1 MVSLCKFNYMR
12 ISKLLI
18 VLALFAAFASCNK
31 DHYDVSQ
38 AHGVDVEGEVLLPI
52 TSKSITMM
60 DMMERFQIDSIIS
73 CSDDGSLSFDY
84 FYENYGVVSGEKL
97 LRFNDLKYEG
107 HYEMSN
113 PYVSIVPSFEDTTIS
128 FQHTLEFETD
138 HISVLEA
145 MMKSGHL
152 EFNVAS
158 NVGVLRR
165 VILSSPDIKDAAG
178 NDFVVDFYLNSD
190 SFGFDLA
197 GLHYKTDVANSL
209 KINFEVEC
217 SYAHVL
223 DSQLFIDFSI
233 EGRDLAFSEMRGF
246 VEPYDSRNR
255 IDTTFTLFPD
265 NLSGIL
271 EVNDVKLRLS
281 ERNTF
286 PLDARLTVDTA
297 LVVGEGIPAYSILEP
312 LPLVVE
318 LPVRH
323 TFNEVYNS
331 TLNGKINPCGG
342 GAIASSLFRVNASGI
357 EDIITMSDTCNLDVR
372 VNISLPF
379 SFKISDVQYL
389 DTIDLNLTELELP
402 DFIEKLTLELTFTS
416 TLPVN
421 LRSQFYMYDSE
432 HEMITDTLVDAGKQ
446 IEASFDGQPTHTTV
460 SIEITEERI
469 NKVIHSDR
477 IIMLY
482 ELDTDARNVKLT
494 ADQKLTLYVK
504 AKAKY
509 NGVAELDN

>member
-1 MVSLCKFNYMR
+1 MR
-12 ISKLLI
+12 YSKLFF
-18 VLALFAAFASCNK
+18 ALSLVALLFTACK
-31 DHYDVSQ
+31 KEHYDVSNVNGIN
-38 AHGVDVEGEVLLPI
+38 AEGEVLLPLA
-52 TSKSITMM
+52 SKSFTMM
-60 DMMERFQIDSIIS
+60 DMMERFQLDSIIS

-84 FYENYGVVSGEKL
+84 YYEHYGAVSGEKL
-97 LRFNDLKYEG
+97 LRFKDLKYEG
-107 HYEMSN
+107 HYEIAN
-113 PYVSIVPSFEDTTIS
+113 PYVGVLPSFADTTLS
-128 FQHTLEFETD
+128 FQHTLEFQTE

-145 MMKSGHL
+145 MMKSGRL
-152 EFNVAS
+152 DFNVSS

-165 VILSSPDIKDAAG
+165 VILSSPDIKDVAG
-178 NDFVVDFYLNSD
+178 NDFVVDFNLNSD

-197 GLHYKTDVANSL
+197 GLHYKTDMANSL

-217 SYAHVL
+217 LYVHVL
-223 DSQLFIDFSI
+223 DPQLYIDFTI

-255 IDTTFTLFPD
+255 IDTTFNLFPD
-265 NLSGIL
+265 NLSGLL

-286 PLDARLTVDTA
+286 ALDARLTVDTA
-297 LVVGEGIPAYSILEP
+297 LVMGEGIPAYSILEP

-318 LPVRH
+318 LPVQH
-323 TFNEVYNS
+323 TFSEVYNN
-331 TLNGKINPCGG
+331 TLSGKINSCGG
-342 GAIASSLFRVNASGI
+342 ATYTSSLFSVNTSGI

-372 VNISLPF
+372 VDISLPF
-379 SFKISDVQYL
+379 SFKINEVQYL
-389 DTIDLNLTELELP
+389 DTIDLNLSELELP

-421 LRSQFYMYDSE
+421 LSSQFFMYDSE
-432 HEMITDTLVDAGKQ
+432 HEMITDTLVDEGKL

-469 NKVIHSDR
+469 NKVLHSDR
-477 IIMLY
+477 IIMIY
-482 ELDTDARNVKLT
+482 ELDTDAHNVKLT
-494 ADQKLTLYVK
+494 ADQKLTLFVK

-509 NGVAELDN
+509 NSVDESDN

>member
-1 MVSLCKFNYMR
+1 MR
-12 ISKLLI
+12 TSKLLI
-18 VLALFAAFASCNK
+18 ILALFAAFVSCK
-31 DHYDVSQ
+31 KEHYDVSQ
-38 AHGVDVEGEVLLPI
+38 VHGVDVDGEVLLPI
-52 TSKSITMM
+52 TSKSISMM
-60 DMMERFQIDSIIS
+60 DMMERFHIDSIIS

-97 LRFNDLKYEG
+97 LRFNDLRYEG

-113 PYVSIVPSFEDTTIS
+113 PYVSIVPSFEDTTLS
-128 FQHTLEFETD
+128 FQHTLEFQTD

-158 NVGVLRR
+158 NIGVLRR

-178 NDFVVDFYLNSD
+178 NDFMVDFNLNSD

-217 SYAHVL
+217 SYVHVL
-223 DSQLFIDFSI
+223 DPQLYIDFSI
-233 EGRDLAFSEMRGF
+233 EGSDLAFSEMRGF

-297 LVVGEGIPAYSILEP
+297 LVMGEGIQPYSIFEP

-318 LPVRH
+318 LPVQH
-323 TFNEVYNS
+323 TFSEVYNS
-331 TLNGKINPCGG
+331 TLSGKINPCGG
-342 GAIASSLFRVNASGI
+342 GAIASSLFRVNTSGI

-372 VNISLPF
+372 VDISLPF
-379 SFKISDVQYL
+379 SFKINEVQYH
-389 DTIDLNLTELELP
+389 DTIDMDLAELELP
-402 DFIEKLTLELTFTS
+402 DLIEKLTLELTFTS

-421 LRSQFYMYDSE
+421 LSSQFYMYDSE
-432 HEMITDTLVDAGKQ
+432 LEMITDTLIGAGEL

-494 ADQKLTLYVK
+494 ADQKLTIFVK

-509 NGVAELDN
+509 NGVAELEN

>member
-1 MVSLCKFNYMR
+1 MRYNKLFFALSLVALLFTACK
-12 ISKLLI
+12 KE
-18 VLALFAAFASCNK
+18 
-31 DHYDVSQ
+31 HYDVSNVNGIN
-38 AHGVDVEGEVLLPI
+38 AEGEVLLPVA
-52 TSKSITMM
+52 SKSFTMM

-107 HYEMSN
+107 HYEISN
-113 PYVSIVPSFEDTTIS
+113 PFVSVLPSFVDTTLS

-138 HISVLEA
+138 HISVIEA
-145 MMKSGHL
+145 IMKSGRL
-152 EFNVAS
+152 EFTVAS
-158 NVGVLRR
+158 NIGVLRR

-178 NDFVVDFYLNSD
+178 NDFLVDFYLNSD

-197 GLHYKTDVANSL
+197 GLHYKTDLANSL

-217 SYAHVL
+217 SYVHVL
-223 DSQLFIDFSI
+223 DSQLYIDFSI
-233 EGRDLAFSEMRGF
+233 EGSDLAFSEMRGY

-255 IDTTFTLFPD
+255 IDTTFNLFPD

-318 LPVRH
+318 LPVQH
-323 TFNEVYNS
+323 SFSEVYNS
-331 TLNGKINPCGG
+331 TLSGKINPCGG
-342 GAIASSLFRVNASGI
+342 GAIASSLFRVNTSGI
-357 EDIITMSDTCNLDVR
+357 EDVITMSDTCNLDVR
-372 VNISLPF
+372 VDVSLPF
-379 SFKISDVQYL
+379 SFKISDVRYL
-389 DTIDLNLTELELP
+389 DTLDLNLTELELP

-432 HEMITDTLVDAGKQ
+432 LEMITDTLIDAGEL

-469 NKVIHSDR
+469 NKVLHSDR

-494 ADQKLTLYVK
+494 ADQKLSLFVK

-509 NGVAELDN
+509 NSVAELDN

>member
-1 MVSLCKFNYMR
+1 MR
-12 ISKLLI
+12 TSKLLI
-18 VLALFAAFASCNK
+18 ILALFAAFVSCK
-31 DHYDVSQ
+31 KEHYDVSQ
-38 AHGVDVEGEVLLPI
+38 VHGVDVDGEVLLPI

-60 DMMERFQIDSIIS
+60 DMMERFHIDTVIS

-97 LRFNDLKYEG
+97 LRFNDLRYEG

-113 PYVSIVPSFEDTTIS
+113 PYVSIVPSFEDTTLS
-128 FQHTLEFETD
+128 FQHTLEFQTD

-158 NVGVLRR
+158 NIGVLRR

-178 NDFVVDFYLNSD
+178 NDFMVDFNLNSD

-217 SYAHVL
+217 SYVHVL
-223 DSQLFIDFSI
+223 DPQLYIDFSI
-233 EGRDLAFSEMRGF
+233 EGSDLAFSEMRGF

-297 LVVGEGIPAYSILEP
+297 LVVGEGIQPYSIFEP

-318 LPVRH
+318 LPVQH
-323 TFNEVYNS
+323 TFSEVYNS
-331 TLNGKINPCGG
+331 TLSGKINPCGG
-342 GAIASSLFRVNASGI
+342 GAIASSLFRVNTSGI

-372 VNISLPF
+372 VDISLPF
-379 SFKISDVQYL
+379 SFKINEVQYL
-389 DTIDLNLTELELP
+389 DTIDMDLAELELP
-402 DFIEKLTLELTFTS
+402 DLIEKLTLELTFTS

-421 LRSQFYMYDSE
+421 LSSQFYMYDSE
-432 HEMITDTLVDAGKQ
+432 LEMITDTLIGAGEL

-477 IIMLY
+477 IIMVY

-494 ADQKLTLYVK
+494 ADQKLTIFVK

-509 NGVAELDN
+509 NSVAEFEN

>member
-1 MVSLCKFNYMR
+1 MR
-12 ISKLLI
+12 TSKLLI
-18 VLALFAAFASCNK
+18 VLALFAAFVSCK
-31 DHYDVSQ
+31 KEHYDVSQ
-38 AHGVDVEGEVLLPI
+38 VHGVDVDGEVLLPI

-60 DMMERFQIDSIIS
+60 DMMERFHIDSVIS

-84 FYENYGVVSGEKL
+84 FYENYGVVCGEKL

-113 PYVSIVPSFEDTTIS
+113 PYVSIVPSFEDTTLS
-128 FQHTLEFETD
+128 FQHTLEFQTD

-158 NVGVLRR
+158 NIGVLRR

-178 NDFVVDFYLNSD
+178 NDFMVDFNLNSD

-217 SYAHVL
+217 SYVHVL
-223 DSQLFIDFSI
+223 DPQLYIDFSI
-233 EGRDLAFSEMRGF
+233 EGSDLAFSEMRGF

-297 LVVGEGIPAYSILEP
+297 LVVGEGIQPYSIFEP

-318 LPVRH
+318 LPVQH
-323 TFNEVYNS
+323 TFSEVYNS
-331 TLNGKINPCGG
+331 TLSGKINPCGG
-342 GAIASSLFRVNASGI
+342 GAIASSLFRVNTSGI

-372 VNISLPF
+372 VDISLPF
-379 SFKISDVQYL
+379 SFKINEVQYL
-389 DTIDLNLTELELP
+389 DTIDMDLAELELP
-402 DFIEKLTLELTFTS
+402 DLIEKLTLELTFTS

-421 LRSQFYMYDSE
+421 LSSQFYMYDSE
-432 HEMITDTLVDAGKQ
+432 LEMITDTLIGAGEL

-477 IIMLY
+477 IIMVY

-494 ADQKLTLYVK
+494 ADQKLTIFVK

-509 NGVAELDN
+509 NGVAEFEN

>member
-1 MVSLCKFNYMR
+1 MR
-12 ISKLLI
+12 TSKLLI
-18 VLALFAAFASCNK
+18 ILALFAAFVSCK
-31 DHYDVSQ
+31 KEHYDVSQ
-38 AHGVDVEGEVLLPI
+38 AHGVDVNGEVLLPI
-52 TSKSITMM
+52 ASKSISMM
-60 DMMERFQIDSIIS
+60 DMMERFHIVSILS
-73 CSDDGSLSFDY
+73 CSDDGCLSFDY

-113 PYVSIVPSFEDTTIS
+113 PYVSILPSFEDTTLS
-128 FQHTLEFETD
+128 FQHTLEFQTD
-138 HISVLEA
+138 HISVIEA

-158 NVGVLRR
+158 NIGVLRR

-178 NDFVVDFYLNSD
+178 NDFMVDFNLNSD

-217 SYAHVL
+217 SYVHVL
-223 DSQLFIDFSI
+223 DSQLFIDFTI
-233 EGRDLAFSEMRGF
+233 EGWDLAFSEMRGF

-297 LVVGEGIPAYSILEP
+297 LVVGEGIQPYSILEP

-318 LPVRH
+318 LPVQH
-323 TFNEVYNS
+323 AFSEVYNS
-331 TLNGKINPCGG
+331 TLSGKINPCGG
-342 GAIASSLFRVNASGI
+342 GAIASSLFRVNTSGI
-357 EDIITMSDTCNLDVR
+357 EDIITMSDTCNLDIR
-372 VNISLPF
+372 VDISLPF
-379 SFKISDVQYL
+379 SFNISEVQYL
-389 DTIDLNLTELELP
+389 DTVNLDLTELELP
-402 DFIEKLTLELTFTS
+402 DFIEKLTLELAFTS

-421 LRSQFYMYDSE
+421 LRGQFYMYDSE
-432 HEMITDTLVDAGKQ
+432 FEMITDTLIDASEL

-469 NKVIHSDR
+469 NKVIQSDR

-494 ADQKLTLYVK
+494 ADQKLTLFVK

-509 NGVAELDN
+509 NGVAEFNN

>member
-1 MVSLCKFNYMR
+1 MR
-12 ISKLLI
+12 TSKLLI
-18 VLALFAAFASCNK
+18 ILALFAAFVSCK
-31 DHYDVSQ
+31 KEHYDVSQ
-38 AHGVDVEGEVLLPI
+38 VHGVDVDGEVLLPI
-52 TSKSITMM
+52 TSKSISMM
-60 DMMERFQIDSIIS
+60 DMMERFHIDSIIS

-113 PYVSIVPSFEDTTIS
+113 PYVSIVPSFEDTTLS
-128 FQHTLEFETD
+128 FQHTLEFQTD

-158 NVGVLRR
+158 NIGVLRR

-178 NDFVVDFYLNSD
+178 NDFMVDFNLNSD

-217 SYAHVL
+217 SYVHVL
-223 DSQLFIDFSI
+223 DPQLYIDFSI
-233 EGRDLAFSEMRGF
+233 EGSDLAFSEMRGF

-297 LVVGEGIPAYSILEP
+297 LVMGEGIQPYSIFEP

-318 LPVRH
+318 LPVQH
-323 TFNEVYNS
+323 TFSEVYNS
-331 TLNGKINPCGG
+331 TLSGKINPCGG
-342 GAIASSLFRVNASGI
+342 GAIASSLFRVNTSGI

-372 VNISLPF
+372 VDISLPF
-379 SFKISDVQYL
+379 SFKINEVQYL
-389 DTIDLNLTELELP
+389 DTIDMDLAELELP
-402 DFIEKLTLELTFTS
+402 DLIEKLTLELTFTS

-421 LRSQFYMYDSE
+421 LSSQFYMYDSE
-432 HEMITDTLVDAGKQ
+432 LEMITDTLIGAGEL

-477 IIMLY
+477 IIMVY

-494 ADQKLTLYVK
+494 ADQKLTIFVK

-509 NGVAELDN
+509 NSVAEFEN